1 MQQLYG
7 LGPEAV
13 TLALMAATRQI
24 AALRAQGAPSATAV
38 HPSTPSGQI
47 PVDAKPNAPPRRRS
61 RRGAKNGHPGHHR
74 DQPLDIHR
82 RLEHRCRVCPEC
94 GGPLQ
99 RCERRRTRIIEDLP
113 EGIHAE
119 VTEHT
124 IWRDYCPRCKK
135 DVEPVVGDAWSKATF
150 GHRLV
155 CYYLIDR
162 GRGSPVLKKFFD
174 TVFEGVLLPDFWAA
188 YNAVEA
194 AVSRVSVNTWRSI
207 LQGTVFASRC
217 GVSGLRP

>member
-1 MQQLYG
+1 
-7 LGPEAV
+7 
-13 TLALMAATRQI
+13 
-24 AALRAQGAPSATAV
+24 
-38 HPSTPSGQI
+38 
-47 PVDAKPNAPPRRRS
+47 
-61 RRGAKNGHPGHHR
+61 
-74 DQPLDIHR
+74 
-82 RLEHRCRVCPEC
+82 
-94 GGPLQ
+94 
-99 RCERRRTRIIEDLP
+99 
-113 EGIHAE
+113 

-174 TVFEGVLLPDFWAA
+174 TVFEGVLLPDFWVA

-194 AVSRVSVNTWRSI
+194 AVRQCCHAHLLRELEKTDLQNDSEGWQAFGKVWRRLIRDAIRLRKRPDFSPPRYARRIERIENRLAHRLDRDGPDPDVRRLLKRLRRHQGDLFTSLHRLDVPYGRVGTWQRSRAALESLMLRNVIGRAQSATRI
-207 LQGTVFASRC
+207 
-217 GVSGLRP
+217 SGRTRL